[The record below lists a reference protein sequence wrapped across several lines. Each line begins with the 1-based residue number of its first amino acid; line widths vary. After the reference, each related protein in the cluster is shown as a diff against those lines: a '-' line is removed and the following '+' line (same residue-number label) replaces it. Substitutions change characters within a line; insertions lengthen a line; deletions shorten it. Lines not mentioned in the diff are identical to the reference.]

1 MNPVYDARIDH
12 PAAWTS
18 LEIGGKEGLMHRMGP
33 EHAQALAELV
43 DRTRH
48 LAPDAV
54 RREDFDHPAIND
66 LMRGVF
72 QSIMNGRGAIILS
85 GLDMSRTSLEDFSRI
100 YWGLGTHLG
109 EAAIQSAKLDKI
121 GYVQKEEHN
130 PDGRGYQLDI
140 ELRSHTDFHE
150 LLSLA
155 SFRKAASGGESGA
168 VSSLAIHNVMLKE
181 APQHLAT
188 LYRGFQHGYA
198 REDYLTPEPVPIFCN
213 VGGQISCFYHGLFML
228 NAAKQLGTELPQ
240 DLRQAMACFSDIA
253 QRPEVRADFMLEPGE
268 MLFWHNFLVLH
279 SRQAFTN
286 AGEQKRLLLR
296 LWLHVR
302 EGQGRPMHPEFAGRA
317 RLMDKIHAA
326 GEVALNYSSLGLST
340 SVEKSLAAVTGV

>member
-1 MNPVYDARIDH
+1 MSETHAARIDH

-18 LEIGGKEGLMHRMGP
+18 QEIGGKEGLTHRMGP
-33 EHAQALAELV
+33 EHVEALAELAA
-43 DRTRH
+43 RTRH

-54 RREDFDHPAIND
+54 TRDDFDHPAINA
-66 LMRGVF
+66 LMKGVF
-72 QSIMNGRGAIILS
+72 QSVMNGRGAIILS
-85 GLDMSRTSLEDFSRI
+85 GLDMSCTSLEDFSRI

-109 EAAIQSAKLDKI
+109 EAAIQSPKLDRI
-121 GYVQKEEHN
+121 GYVQKEENN

-155 SFRKAASGGESGA
+155 SFRKAASGGESGT
-168 VSSLAIHNVMLKE
+168 VSSLAIHNVMLEE

-198 REDYLTPEPVPIFCN
+198 RKDYLTKEPVPIFCE
-213 VGGQISCFYHGLFML
+213 VDGKVSCFYHGLFML
-228 NAAKQLGTELPQ
+228 NAAKQLGTELPA
-240 DLRQAMACFSDIA
+240 DLRQAMACFSEIA
-253 QRPEVRADFMLEPGE
+253 QRPQIRADFMLEPGE
-268 MLFWHNFLVLH
+268 MLFWHNFLMLH
-279 SRQAFTN
+279 SRQSFTN

-296 LWLHVR
+296 LWLHVK
-302 EGQGRPMHPEFAGRA
+302 EGRPMHPEFAGRA

-326 GEVALNYSSLGLST
+326 GDVALNYSSLGLST
-340 SVEKSLAAVTGV
+340 SVEKSLATVTGA

>member
-1 MNPVYDARIDH
+1 MTMIWDARIDH

-18 LEIGGKEGLMHRMGP
+18 QDIGGKEGLMHRMGP
-33 EHAQALAELV
+33 EHADALAELV
-43 DRTRH
+43 ARTRH

-54 RREDFDHPAIND
+54 TREDFDHPAIND

-72 QSIMNGRGAIILS
+72 QSLMNGRGAIILS
-85 GLDMSRTSLEDFSRI
+85 GLDMGRTSLEDFSRI

-121 GYVQKEEHN
+121 GYVEKVENN

-168 VSSLAIHNVMLKE
+168 VSSLAIHNAMRAE
-181 APQHLAT
+181 APQHLET
-188 LYRGFQHGYA
+188 LYRGFPHGYA
-198 REDYLTPEPVPIFCN
+198 RPEYLTQDPVPVFCN
-213 VGGQISCFYHGLFML
+213 VDGQVSCFYHGLFML
-228 NAAKQLGTELPQ
+228 NAAKQLGVELPQ
-240 DLRQAMACFSDIA
+240 DLREAMACFGEIA
-253 QRPEVRADFMLEPGE
+253 QRPEIRADFMLEPGE
-268 MLFWHNFLVLH
+268 MLFWHNFMVLH

-286 AGEQKRLLLR
+286 EGEKRRLLLR
-296 LWLHVR
+296 LWLHVL
-302 EGQGRPMHPEFAGRA
+302 EGRGRPMHPEFAGRA

-326 GEVALNYSSLGLST
+326 GETALNYSSLGLAT
-340 SVEKSLAAVTGV
+340 SVEKSLEAVGAK